1 VAVAGGGRHLPGAA
15 DGNGAPAGR
24 QHTNEAG
31 FDMQHG
37 ESGAD
42 KASPTPAS
50 TPCDTAALRQ
60 AVGERV
66 FETRGQG
73 FLEITREVQDWAAQH
88 GLREGL
94 LTLFIRHT
102 SASLVI
108 QENVDPDVQ
117 ADMLDFFRQL
127 VVEDTGLYR
136 HSYEGPD
143 DQPAHIRGALTASDL
158 KIPMRDG
165 RLMLGRYQGIFLFEH
180 RTSPKTRHI
189 ALHLLGS

>member
-1 VAVAGGGRHLPGAA
+1 
-15 DGNGAPAGR
+15 
-24 QHTNEAG
+24 
-31 FDMQHG
+31 MQHG
-37 ESGAD
+37 ESGARQ
-42 KASPTPAS
+42 APATPAS
-50 TPCDTAALRQ
+50 PQDTAALRQ
-60 AVGERV
+60 TVGELA
-66 FETRGQG
+66 FDTRGQG
-73 FLEITREVQDWAAQH
+73 FLEITCAVQDWVARN
-88 GLREGL
+88 GLSDGL
-94 LTLFIRHT
+94 LTVFIRHT

-127 VVEDTGLYR
+127 VVEDTARYR

-143 DQPAHIRGALTASDL
+143 DQPAHIRGALTSSDL
-158 KIPMRDG
+158 KIPMQGG